1 MDADPARKRRAALKW
16 LELDVSAAVVSEED
30 VVTNYRRLAKLYHP
44 DKNGGSAE
52 AVARWAGGRAAGN
65 PTMAQCTPRH
75 RTTLAF
81 PPAPPVQVSVPLL
94 RQGLLA
100 GR

>member
-52 AVARWAGGRAAGN
+52 AVARWARGRGGL
-65 PTMAQCTPRH
+65 PKSC
-75 RTTLAF
+75 LASGSR
-81 PPAPPVQVSVPLL
+81 PSTV
-94 RQGLLA
+94 
-100 GR
+100 